1 MDLKSIKT
9 LEYHK
14 ILNRIADFA
23 TSSSAKKQIADIL
36 PFDEKNDIFTASEE
50 VSEAYTAKYK
60 FNLSVLSVF
69 RRIWIR

>member
-9 LEYHK
+9 LGYHK

-36 PFDEKNDIFTASEE
+36 PLDEKNYIFTA
-50 VSEAYTAKYK
+50 
-60 FNLSVLSVF
+60 
-69 RRIWIR
+69 